1 MMTAAV
7 SAGLAI
13 SAFSC
18 RLAPPGTM
26 EVSQRFGLPPLP
38 STEIVMF
45 STLTDVKSRE
55 ALRTLAAA
63 FRDHRPGLYTEKRIG
78 CPTRSTS
85 ALVGEHNFRP
95 LNRRWY
101 RP

>member
-1 MMTAAV
+1 MVTAAV

-38 STEIVMF
+38 STELVMF
-45 STLTDVKSRE
+45 STLTDMKSRE
-55 ALRTLAAA
+55 ALRTLAAT
-63 FRDHRPGLYTEKRIG
+63 FRDHRPGTKVEHLRPDETVG
-78 CPTRSTS
+78 PVLPTPCAIHARGSS
-85 ALVGEHNFRP
+85 DREQG
-95 LNRRWY
+95 
-101 RP
+101 